1 MKGLGV
7 RRVVFEGTPSEVNE
21 RFNKWAEEGG
31 EGENWT
37 PAIVN
42 EYCDAGAGRIVLSL
56 TMQHKSLLVA
66 AAPAPRAAAPR
77 IVH

>member
-21 RFNKWAEEGG
+21 RFNKWAEGGG

-37 PAIVN
+37 PAKVN
-42 EYCDAGAGRIVLSL
+42 EYCDAGAGKMVLSL
-56 TMQHKSLLVA
+56 TMQHKSQLVA
-66 AAPAPRAAAPR
+66 AAPPRPAAPR